1 MKRILFL
8 FLLLSIMAAPFIPAG
23 AVSIAQTRQQDID
36 DYVKGQMDISKIPG
50 LSIGIVEDGEITYLK
65 AYGTADD
72 RGTPVTPD
80 TPFSVGSVGK
90 SFTAL
95 CIRQLVNEGR
105 INYDA
110 PVTDYIP
117 WFTLAEDGD
126 AQKISIKDLLENS
139 SGLSF
144 ADGVLSWTYNS
155 KYSIED
161 VVRRMRSFSA
171 KLPAGSRR
179 EFCNLNYIIL
189 GLVVEK
195 VSGMPYGQYLSKYV
209 FEPLKMESSY
219 PSLNEAQSARL
230 AQGHSVAYGIVVPNN
245 MPVPT
250 GQVPA
255 GFQYSSARDMAKYAA
270 LLLNNGYQDGR
281 SIMKG
286 NELPELSPLFPKP
299 NDADRHYSVYWSNE
313 SHHILQFSEVNGYHG
328 HFGASSGFTSVLM
341 INNTRRQGIVVLSNC
356 RDIAAVP
363 DEIMAEDIGFGIAA
377 ILDENII
384 PGRQYVMHPDVEHNI
399 MILLA
404 ALFLPFL
411 RLKLVPRFVKAVQKG
426 GWRKRL
432 ALVSFTLTD
441 VLLPAAIL
449 IGLPVYYD
457 NTIPYFLATSL
468 ETAQPLL
475 VAALLL
481 TASGLRKTFL
491 LLRSKMSLAA

>member
-23 AVSIAQTRQQDID
+23 AGSIAQTRQQDID
-36 DYVKGQMDISKIPG
+36 DYVKGQIKTAQIPG
-50 LSIGIVEDGEITYLK
+50 LSIGIVEDGEIAYLK
-65 AYGTADD
+65 GYGTADD

-126 AQKISIKDLLENS
+126 AQKISIQDLLDYT

-144 ADGVLSWTYNS
+144 EDGIMPWTYNG

-161 VVRRMRSFSA
+161 VVRRMRSFSV
-171 KLPAGSRR
+171 KHPVGSWR
-179 EFCNLNYIIL
+179 EFSNLNYIIL

-195 VSGMPYGQYLSKYV
+195 VSGMPYGQYLSKFV

-219 PSLNEAQSARL
+219 PSLNEAQSARPAL
-230 AQGHSVAYGIVVPNN
+230 GHSVAYGIVFPND

-255 GFQYSSARDMAKYAA
+255 GFQYSSARDMAKYAM

-286 NELPELSPLFPKP
+286 NELPELTPPFPAQS
-299 NDADRHYSVYWSNE
+299 DADRHYSVYWLNE
-313 SHHILQFSEVNGYHG
+313 SQYILQYSEKNGYYG

-363 DEIMAEDIGFGIAA
+363 DEIMAEDIGIGIAA

-384 PGRQYVMHPDVEHNI
+384 PGRQAVIHPDVNHNI
-399 MILLA
+399 LVLLT
-404 ALFLPFL
+404 ALLLPL
-411 RLKLVPRFVKAVQKG
+411 IRLMLVPRFAQTVRRG

-432 ALVSFTLTD
+432 ALVSFTLAD

-457 NTIPYFLATSL
+457 NTISYFLATSL
-468 ETAQPLL
+468 ETALPLL
-475 VAALLL
+475 IAALLL
-481 TASGLRKTFL
+481 TVSGLRKTFL
-491 LLRSKMSLAA
+491 LFESKMSLAA

>member
-36 DYVKGQMDISKIPG
+36 DYVKGQMDIAQIPG
-50 LSIGIVEDGEITYLK
+50 LSIGIVEDGEITYLRG
-65 AYGTADD
+65 YGTADE

-95 CIRQLVNEGR
+95 CIRQLINEGR
-105 INYDA
+105 IKYDT

-117 WFTLAEDGD
+117 WFTLAENGD
-126 AQKISIKDLLENS
+126 AQQISIRDLLEHS

-144 ADGVLSWTYNS
+144 ADGVMPWTYNG

-161 VVRRMRSFSA
+161 VVHRMRSFSA
-171 KLPAGSRR
+171 KHPIGSWMQ
-179 EFCNLNYIIL
+179 FSNLNYIIL

-195 VSGMPYGQYLSKYV
+195 VSGMPYGQYLAKNV

-219 PSLNEAQSARL
+219 PSLNEAQSARPAL
-230 AQGHSVAYGIVVPNN
+230 GHSVAYGHVVPNH
-245 MPVPT
+245 MPVPG

-286 NELPELSPLFPKP
+286 NKLPELSPTSPKP
-299 NDADRHYSVYWSNE
+299 SDEDRRYSVDWLNE
-313 SHHILQFSEVNGYHG
+313 RNYILQFDDMYGYQG
-328 HFGASSGFTSVLM
+328 YFGASSGFTSALM
-341 INNTRRQGIVVLSNC
+341 VNNMRRQGIVVLSNC
-356 RDIAAVP
+356 RDTAAVP
-363 DEIMAEDIGFGIAA
+363 YEIMAEDIGFGIAS
-377 ILDENII
+377 ILDETII
-384 PGRQYVMHPDVEHNI
+384 VRSKIMHPDVNHS
-399 MILLA
+399 ILVLLT
-404 ALFLPFL
+404 ALLLPL
-411 RLKLVPRFVKAVQKG
+411 IRLMLVPRFVKTVQKG

-432 ALVSFTLTD
+432 ALFSFTLAD

-457 NTIPYFLATSL
+457 NTIPYFLAASL
-468 ETAQPLL
+468 ETALPLL